1 MISSVVKILTT
12 LTSILSLLNNDRILV
27 IILFL
32 MRKWEV
38 LLKNE
43 KKGKKFVSW
52 PSFFNVSAS
61 SFKEYQPSQ
70 KFQRKIMHA
79 SHVVKIVNQASCCY
93 AQSCL
98 MRLLWPWSQ
107 NTLIIWVWSHSTE
120 NSFAILEKLRR
131 ELVDH
136 RQPKLGVY
144 GHQLPPVLQP
154 FGDHPPLLC
163 GPGNLLGVTWPL
175 WCSLYFLSEPCACW
189 LVFLESI

>member
-1 MISSVVKILTT
+1 M
-12 LTSILSLLNNDRILV
+12 
-27 IILFL
+27 
-32 MRKWEV
+32 
-38 LLKNE
+38 NE
-43 KKGKKFVSW
+43 KKGQEVG
-52 PSFFNVSAS
+52 VITISAS
-61 SFKEYQPSQ
+61 SFKIMILTITEIS
-70 KFQRKIMHA
+70 RKIMHA

-93 AQSCL
+93 VQSRL
-98 MRLLWPWSQ
+98 MRLLWPRSQ

-154 FGDHPPLLC
+154 FGDHPPHLC

-175 WCSLYFLSEPCACW
+175 SCSLFILSEPCACW
-189 LVFLESI
+189 LVVFLESI